1 MGLQEYTS
9 NVKNRLFSNTQPTKI
24 PEFNVF
30 FSIFAYFW
38 SFVVN
43 LEERGGKI
51 SDFDF
56 INRPDC
62 IKLILII
69 WII

>member
-1 MGLQEYTS
+1 MH
-9 NVKNRLFSNTQPTKI
+9 VKNRLFSNTQPTKI

-30 FSIFAYFW
+30 FSKNEVFGHIFGL
-38 SFVVN
+38 FVVN